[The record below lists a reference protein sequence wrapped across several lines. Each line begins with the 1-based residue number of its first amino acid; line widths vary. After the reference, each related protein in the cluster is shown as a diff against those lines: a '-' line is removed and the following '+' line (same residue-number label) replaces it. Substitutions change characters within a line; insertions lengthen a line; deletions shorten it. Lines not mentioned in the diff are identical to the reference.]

1 MRNLWRDRRVFGS
14 LVVTLVLLI
23 LMLLTSD
30 PGRPYGRLERL
41 WVEFVTPLGKV
52 LDTFGE
58 DVGGTV
64 GYILKHP
71 SLVRENRELNERLLE
86 MESIESEIVLLQ
98 RENERLRSLL
108 SLQRRLTMPSVAGR
122 IYARS
127 PSDWNREVV
136 IDRGED
142 HGVSRGDVVVAPE
155 GLVGRIISTSTRT
168 SRALL
173 ITSPDSGLGI
183 EVASSGYAGVA
194 EGQMLHQGRIK
205 ITMFSPNARISMGD
219 LLVTSGYGE
228 SYPAG
233 IPVGYILDLD
243 EEETG
248 LVREAWLTPAA
259 RLDNLSEVLILEGVS
274 GGTVNWSDIV
284 GAFESEE
291 PEASEEAGN

>member
-14 LVVTLVLLI
+14 LVVTLVLL
-23 LMLLTSD
+23 LVMLLTSD

-52 LDTFGE
+52 LDAFGE
-58 DVGGTV
+58 DVGGTA
-64 GYILKHP
+64 GYILKYP
-71 SLVRENRELNERLLE
+71 SLVRENRELKDRLLK

-108 SLQRRLTMPSVAGR
+108 QLQRRLSIPSVAGK

-127 PSDWNREVV
+127 PSNWNREVV
-136 IDRGED
+136 IDRGEE
-142 HGVSRGDVVVAPE
+142 HGVSAGDIVVAPE
-155 GLVGRIISTSTRT
+155 GLVGRIVSTSVST
-168 SRALL
+168 SRAML
-173 ITSPDSGLGI
+173 ITSPNSGLGI

-205 ITMFSPNARISMGD
+205 VTLFSTNAQVSVGD

-233 IPVGYILDLD
+233 IPVGYVLDFCG
-243 EEETG
+243 EGTG
-248 LVREAWLTPAA
+248 LVQEAWLSPAA
-259 RLDNLSEVLILEGVS
+259 RLDNLSDILILENVS
-274 GGTVNWSDIV
+274 SGAVNWSEV
-284 GAFESEE
+284 GGAFETEE
-291 PEASEEAGN
+291 PEELEGGDN